1 LDITTWLVV
10 MTREFPDELL
20 SAFLDG
26 ELSPQEH
33 EQVERHLAVSAA
45 DRQLVAKLQS
55 LRSEVQSLPP
65 VAVSADFADRVVRS
79 AIAEA
84 EKHNAS
90 AAVTSLPAAS
100 DRGQRRRIWIGA
112 AVASAAALAAS
123 VLLVVQFA
131 IKNKAGPSPGIAV
144 DPAQGGAQ
152 IVGATDALLKSL
164 YAAVP
169 VEGESVVLRLRVA
182 KDAPLADALNS
193 ALEKAGLTSMAA
205 NMPTGA
211 AGIAAV
217 YGKSLETK
225 YGPSAPGAEN
235 KTLLEGTVAAA
246 QALFIEAPLE
256 KLEAVVR
263 NVSDNLKHP
272 VELDAATKLAFTR
285 AKIDLPEGEP
295 GSASKAMRALA
306 AGQPFA
312 QQLDAAAFRLEKK
325 LAQASN
331 AATQTPATVAQNPK
345 QIVRVLLLVEAQ

>member
-10 MTREFPDELL
+10 MTREFQDEML
-20 SAFLDG
+20 SSFLDV

-33 EQVERHLAVSAA
+33 EQVERHLAASAA
-45 DRQLVAKLQS
+45 DRQLVAELKA

-79 AIAEA
+79 AVAEA
-84 EKHNAS
+84 ERHNAA

-100 DRGQRRRIWIGA
+100 DRRQRRIWIGA

-123 VLLVVQFA
+123 VLLVLQFA
-131 IKNKAGPSPGIAV
+131 LTNKVGPSPGIAV
-144 DPAQGGAQ
+144 DPAQGGVQ

-164 YAAVP
+164 YAAAP

-182 KDAPLADALNS
+182 KDAPLADALNA
-193 ALEKAGLTSMAA
+193 ALEKAGLASMAA
-205 NMPTGA
+205 NMPTGV

-217 YGKSLETK
+217 YGKSLEAK
-225 YGPSAPGAEN
+225 YGPSAPGADN
-235 KTLLEGTVAAA
+235 KALLEGTVATA

-272 VELDAATKLAFTR
+272 LELDAATKLAFTR
-285 AKIDLPEGEP
+285 SKIDLPEGEP
-295 GSASKAMRALA
+295 GSASNAMKALA

-331 AATQTPATVAQNPK
+331 AATQAPAPVAHDPK

>member
-1 LDITTWLVV
+1 
-10 MTREFPDELL
+10 MTREFPDEML

-26 ELSPQEH
+26 ELSPQER
-33 EQVERHLAVSAA
+33 EQVERHLAASAA
-45 DRQLVAKLQS
+45 DRQLVAELKA

-84 EKHNAS
+84 EKHNAA
-90 AAVTSLPAAS
+90 AAVKSLPAAS
-100 DRGQRRRIWIGA
+100 DRRQRRRVWIGA
-112 AVASAAALAAS
+112 AVASAAALAAA

-131 IKNKAGPSPGIAV
+131 LSGKVHPSPGVAV
-144 DPAQGGAQ
+144 GPSTGSGPL
-152 IVGATDALLKSL
+152 IVASDTLLKSL

-182 KDAPLADALNS
+182 KDAPLADALNA
-193 ALEKAGLTSMAA
+193 ALEKAGLASMAA

-211 AGIAAV
+211 AGIAAA
-217 YGKSLETK
+217 YGKSLEAK
-225 YGPSAPGAEN
+225 YGSSTPGVDN
-235 KTLLEGTVAAA
+235 KALLEGTVATA

-272 VELDAATKLAFTR
+272 LELDAATKLAFTR
-285 AKIDLPEGEP
+285 SKIDLPEGEP
-295 GSASKAMRALA
+295 GSASKAMQALA

-331 AATQTPATVAQNPK
+331 AVSHVPTTGPHDPK